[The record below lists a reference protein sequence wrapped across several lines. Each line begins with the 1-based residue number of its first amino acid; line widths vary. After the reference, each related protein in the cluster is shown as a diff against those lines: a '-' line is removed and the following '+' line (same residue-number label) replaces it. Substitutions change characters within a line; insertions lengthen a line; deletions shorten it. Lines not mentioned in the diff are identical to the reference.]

1 MSAERTAALARTRA
15 ALLSVV
21 AAAFLIAIKL
31 VTGLLTG
38 SLGLLAEAAHSATD
52 LVAALLTLF
61 AVRVAIRPADAEHHY
76 GHGKAEHLAALA
88 ESVFLGLVS
97 VAIGAQSLYRLFGH
111 GGREVDATWWAL
123 AVLGVVVAVDVSRA
137 LGSARA
143 ARRYRSA
150 ALASNA
156 LHFASDLAGS
166 VAVFIGLALAAAGEP
181 KADSVAALFVAVL
194 VIIAARRLGS
204 QSVDVLMDRTSRE
217 AEDAVRAAVATLDV
231 ELRRV
236 RVRHAGGRHFVD
248 LVIAVA
254 PDTGVGQAHTAADA
268 VETAVRDALGEA
280 DVVVHVEPRAAA
292 GGPRERATAAALTV
306 PDVREVHNVR
316 VIHTADGYE
325 LSLHAKLPGE
335 LDLEHAH
342 AVISELERTIQAAVP
357 ELLRVHT
364 HIEPLPD
371 TVWAVQPGGSE
382 VAEQRALIDT
392 VVERFTGAPPERVS
406 FRDAERGRIA
416 LVTIAL
422 PPEQP
427 LGAAHQRAGDIEEA
441 VRERCPQLVDIIVH
455 TEPAAERPRQDSNL
469 RPTA

>member
-1 MSAERTAALARTRA
+1 MERTDAHARTRA
-15 ALLSVV
+15 ASLSVV

-61 AVRVAIRPADAEHHY
+61 AVRVATRPADAEHHY
-76 GHGKAEHLAALA
+76 GHGKAEHLAALG
-88 ESVFLGLVS
+88 ESAFLALAS
-97 VAIGAQSLYRLFGH
+97 LLIAAQSINRLINGGGH
-111 GGREVDATWWAL
+111 VEGTWWAI
-123 AVLGVVVAVDVSRA
+123 AVLVVVVAIDASRA
-137 LGSARA
+137 IGSRRA
-143 ARRYRSA
+143 ARRLHSA

-166 VAVFIGLALAAAGEP
+166 IAVLIGLALVAAGEP
-181 KADSVAALFVAVL
+181 RADAAAALFVAVL
-194 VIIAARRLGS
+194 VIIAAVRLAR
-204 QSVDVLMDRTSRE
+204 QSIDVLMDRTSFE
-217 AEDAVRAAVATLDV
+217 AEEAVLAALSRFDM

-236 RVRHAGGRHFVD
+236 RVRYAGGRYFVD
-248 LVIAVA
+248 LVIAVPA
-254 PDTGVGQAHTAADA
+254 DTGVGQAHSAADD
-268 VETAVRDALGEA
+268 VEAAVREALGDA
-280 DVVVHVEPRAAA
+280 DVIVHVEPRAAE
-292 GGPRERATAAALTV
+292 GGLRERATAAALTG

-316 VIHTADGYE
+316 VIHTDDGYE

-342 AVISELERTIQAAVP
+342 AVISQLEAGIQAAVP
-357 ELLRVHT
+357 ELRRIHT
-364 HIEPLPD
+364 HIEPLAATD
-371 TVWAVQPGGSE
+371 WAVRPVSGE
-382 VAEQRALIDT
+382 VAEQRAVIDE
-392 VVERFTGAPPERVS
+392 VVRRYTGAPPEQVS

-422 PPEQP
+422 PAEQP

-455 TEPAAERPRQDSNL
+455 TEPATDSAA
-469 RPTA
+469 R

>member
-1 MSAERTAALARTRA
+1 MERTDAHARTRA
-15 ALLSVV
+15 ASLSVV

-61 AVRVAIRPADAEHHY
+61 AVRVATRPADAEHHY
-76 GHGKAEHLAALA
+76 GHGKAEHLAALG
-88 ESVFLGLVS
+88 ESAFLALAS
-97 VAIGAQSLYRLFGH
+97 LLIAAQSINRLINGGGH
-111 GGREVDATWWAL
+111 VEGTWWAI
-123 AVLGVVVAVDVSRA
+123 AVLVVVVAIDASRA
-137 LGSARA
+137 IGSRRA
-143 ARRYRSA
+143 ARRLHSA

-166 VAVFIGLALAAAGEP
+166 IAVLIGLALVAAGEP
-181 KADSVAALFVAVL
+181 RADAAAALFVAVL
-194 VIIAARRLGS
+194 VIIAAVRLAR
-204 QSVDVLMDRTSRE
+204 QSIDVLMDRTSFE
-217 AEDAVRAAVATLDV
+217 AEEAVLAALSRFDM

-236 RVRHAGGRHFVD
+236 RVRYAGGRYFVD
-248 LVIAVA
+248 LVIAVPA
-254 PDTGVGQAHTAADA
+254 DTGVGQAHSAADD
-268 VETAVRDALGEA
+268 VEAAVREALGDA
-280 DVVVHVEPRAAA
+280 DVIVHVEPRAAE
-292 GGPRERATAAALTV
+292 GGLRERATAAALTG

-316 VIHTADGYE
+316 VIHTDDGYE

-342 AVISELERTIQAAVP
+342 AVISQLEAGIKAAVP
-357 ELLRVHT
+357 ELRRIHT
-364 HIEPLPD
+364 HIEPLAATD
-371 TVWAVQPGGSE
+371 WAVRPAGGE
-382 VAEQRALIDT
+382 VAEQRAVIDD
-392 VVERFTGAPPERVS
+392 VVRRYTGAPPEQVS

-422 PPEQP
+422 PAEQP

-455 TEPAAERPRQDSNL
+455 TEPATDSAT
-469 RPTA
+469 R

>member
-1 MSAERTAALARTRA
+1 MERTDAHARTRA
-15 ALLSVV
+15 ASLSVV

-61 AVRVAIRPADAEHHY
+61 AVRVATRPADAEHHY
-76 GHGKAEHLAALA
+76 GHGKAEHLAALG
-88 ESVFLGLVS
+88 ESAFLALAS
-97 VAIGAQSLYRLFGH
+97 LLIAAQSINRLINGGGH
-111 GGREVDATWWAL
+111 VEGAWWAI
-123 AVLGVVVAVDVSRA
+123 AVLVVVVAIDASRA
-137 LGSARA
+137 IGSRRA
-143 ARRYRSA
+143 ARRLHSA

-166 VAVFIGLALAAAGEP
+166 IAVLIGLALVAAGEP
-181 KADSVAALFVAVL
+181 RADAAAALFVAVL
-194 VIIAARRLGS
+194 VIIAAVRLAR
-204 QSVDVLMDRTSRE
+204 QSIDVLMDRTSFE
-217 AEDAVRAAVATLDV
+217 AEEAVLAALSRFDM

-236 RVRHAGGRHFVD
+236 RVRYAGGRYFVD
-248 LVIAVA
+248 LVIAVPA
-254 PDTGVGQAHTAADA
+254 DTGVGQAHSAADD
-268 VETAVRDALGEA
+268 VEAAVREALGDA
-280 DVVVHVEPRAAA
+280 DVIVHVEPRAAE
-292 GGPRERATAAALTV
+292 GGLRERATAAALTG

-316 VIHTADGYE
+316 VIHTDDGYE

-342 AVISELERTIQAAVP
+342 AVISQLEAGIQAAVP
-357 ELLRVHT
+357 ELRRIHT
-364 HIEPLPD
+364 HIEPLAATD
-371 TVWAVQPGGSE
+371 WAVRPAGGE
-382 VAEQRALIDT
+382 VAEQRAVIDD
-392 VVERFTGAPPERVS
+392 VVRRYTGAPPEQVS

-422 PPEQP
+422 PAEQP

-455 TEPAAERPRQDSNL
+455 TEPATDSAT
-469 RPTA
+469 R

>member
-1 MSAERTAALARTRA
+1 MERTDAHARTRA
-15 ALLSVV
+15 ASLSVV

-61 AVRVAIRPADAEHHY
+61 AVRVATRPADAEHHY
-76 GHGKAEHLAALA
+76 GHGKAEHLAALG
-88 ESVFLGLVS
+88 ESALLALAS
-97 VAIGAQSLYRLFGH
+97 LLIAAQSINRLINGGGH
-111 GGREVDATWWAL
+111 VEGTWWAI
-123 AVLGVVVAVDVSRA
+123 AVLVVVVAIDASRA
-137 LGSARA
+137 IGSRRA
-143 ARRYRSA
+143 ARRLHSA

-166 VAVFIGLALAAAGEP
+166 IAVLIGLALVAAGEP
-181 KADSVAALFVAVL
+181 RADAAAALFVAVL
-194 VIIAARRLGS
+194 VIIAAVRLAR
-204 QSVDVLMDRTSRE
+204 QSIDVLMDRTSFE
-217 AEDAVRAAVATLDV
+217 AEEAVLAALSRFDM

-236 RVRHAGGRHFVD
+236 RVRYAGGRYFVD
-248 LVIAVA
+248 LVIAVPA
-254 PDTGVGQAHTAADA
+254 DTGVGQAHSAADD
-268 VETAVRDALGEA
+268 VEAAVREALGDA
-280 DVVVHVEPRAAA
+280 DVIVHVEPRAAE
-292 GGPRERATAAALTV
+292 GGLRERATAAALTG

-316 VIHTADGYE
+316 VIHTDDGYE

-342 AVISELERTIQAAVP
+342 AVISQLEAGIQAAVP
-357 ELLRVHT
+357 ELRRIHT
-364 HIEPLPD
+364 HIEPLAATD
-371 TVWAVQPGGSE
+371 WAVRPAGGE
-382 VAEQRALIDT
+382 VAEQRAVIDD
-392 VVERFTGAPPERVS
+392 VVRRYTGAPPEQVS

-422 PPEQP
+422 PAEQP

-455 TEPAAERPRQDSNL
+455 TEPATDSAT
-469 RPTA
+469 R

>member
-1 MSAERTAALARTRA
+1 MSAERTDAHARTRA
-15 ALLSVV
+15 AQLSVV

-31 VTGLLTG
+31 VTGLITG

-61 AVRVAIRPADAEHHY
+61 AVRVATRPADAEHHY

-88 ESVFLGLVS
+88 ESAFLALVS
-97 VAIGAQSLYRLFGH
+97 LLIGAQSLDRLIGSDS
-111 GGREVDATWWAL
+111 GNVEATWWAI
-123 AVLGVVVAVDVSRA
+123 AVLAVVVAVDCARA
-137 LGSARA
+137 LGSSRA

-166 VAVFIGLALAAAGEP
+166 VAVLIGLALTAAGEP
-181 KADSVAALFVAVL
+181 KADAAAALFVAVL
-194 VIIAARRLGS
+194 VIIAAVRLAR
-204 QSVDVLMDRTSRE
+204 QSIDVLMDRTSRE
-217 AEDAVRAAVATLDV
+217 ADDAVRQAMAGLDV

-248 LVIAVA
+248 LVIGVPA
-254 PDTGVGQAHTAADA
+254 DTGVGQAHMAADD
-268 VETAVRDALGEA
+268 VEEAVRTALGDA
-280 DVVVHVEPRAAA
+280 DVVVHVEPREVE
-292 GGPRERATAAALTV
+292 GGLRERATAAALAI

-316 VIHTADGYE
+316 VIHTASGGYE

-342 AVISELERTIQAAVP
+342 AVISELERAIQAAVP
-357 ELLRVHT
+357 ELGRVHT
-364 HIEPLPD
+364 HMEPLPD
-371 TVWAVQPGGSE
+371 TDWAVRPGGSE
-382 VAEQRALIDT
+382 VAEQRAVIDS
-392 VVERFTGAPPERVS
+392 VVRRYTGAPPEHVS

-422 PPEQP
+422 PAEQP

-455 TEPAAERPRQDSNL
+455 TEPDGAPR
-469 RPTA
+469 

>member
-1 MSAERTAALARTRA
+1 MSAERSDALARTRA

-21 AAAFLIAIKL
+21 AAVFLIAIKL
-31 VTGLLTG
+31 VTGLITG

-61 AVRVAIRPADAEHHY
+61 AVRVATRPADAEHHY

-88 ESVFLGLVS
+88 ESAFLALAS
-97 VAIGAQSLYRLFGH
+97 LAIGAQSLNRLFD
-111 GGREVDATWWAL
+111 GGGTVDATWWAI
-123 AVLGVVVAVDVSRA
+123 AVLGVVVAVDAARA
-137 LGSARA
+137 LGSSRA

-166 VAVFIGLALAAAGEP
+166 VAVLIGLVLTAAGEP
-181 KADSVAALFVAVL
+181 KADAAAALFVAVL
-194 VIIAARRLGS
+194 VILAAVRLAT
-204 QSVDVLMDRTSRE
+204 QSIDVLMDRTSHE
-217 AEDAVRAAVATLDV
+217 AEEGVRGALAGLDV

-248 LVIAVA
+248 LVIGVA
-254 PDTGVGQAHTAADA
+254 PDTGVGQAHTAADE
-268 VETAVRDALGEA
+268 VEEAVRAALGDA
-280 DVVVHVEPRAAA
+280 DVLVHVEPREAE
-292 GGPRERATAAALTV
+292 GGLRERATVAALAI

-316 VIHTADGYE
+316 VIHTAGGYE

-342 AVISELERTIQAAVP
+342 AVISELERAIQVAVP
-357 ELLRVHT
+357 ELGRVHT

-371 TVWAVQPGGSE
+371 TDWAVRPGGSE
-382 VAEQRALIDT
+382 VAEQRAVIES
-392 VVERFTGAPPERVS
+392 VVQRYTGAPPERVS

-422 PPEQP
+422 PAEQP

-455 TEPAAERPRQDSNL
+455 TEPAADRAPG
-469 RPTA
+469 

>member
-1 MSAERTAALARTRA
+1 MERTDVHARTRA
-15 ALLSVV
+15 ASLSVV

-61 AVRVAIRPADAEHHY
+61 AVRVATRPADAEHHY
-76 GHGKAEHLAALA
+76 GHGKAEHLAALG
-88 ESVFLGLVS
+88 ESAFLMLAS
-97 VAIGAQSLYRLFGH
+97 LLIAAQSINRLIGGGGH
-111 GGREVDATWWAL
+111 VEGTWWAI
-123 AVLGVVVAVDVSRA
+123 AVLVVVVAIDASRA
-137 LGSARA
+137 IGSRRA
-143 ARRYRSA
+143 ARRLHSA

-166 VAVFIGLALAAAGEP
+166 VAVLMGLAFVAAGEP
-181 KADSVAALFVAVL
+181 RADAAAALFVAVL
-194 VIIAARRLGS
+194 VIIAAVRLAR
-204 QSVDVLMDRTSRE
+204 QSIDVLMDRASFE
-217 AEDAVRAAVATLDV
+217 AEEAVRAALTGLDL

-236 RVRHAGGRHFVD
+236 RVRYAGGRYFVD
-248 LVIAVA
+248 LVIAVPA
-254 PDTGVGQAHTAADA
+254 DTGVGQAHSAADD
-268 VETAVRDALGEA
+268 VEEAVREALGDA
-280 DVVVHVEPRAAA
+280 DVIVHVEPRAAE
-292 GGPRERATAAALTV
+292 GGLRERATAAALTG

-316 VIHTADGYE
+316 VIHTDNGYE

-342 AVISELERTIQAAVP
+342 AVISQLEAGIQEAVP
-357 ELLRVHT
+357 ELRRIHT
-364 HIEPLPD
+364 HIEPLAATD
-371 TVWAVQPGGSE
+371 WAVRPAGGE
-382 VAEQRALIDT
+382 VAGQRAVIDD
-392 VVERFTGAPPERVS
+392 VVRRYTGAPPERVS

-422 PPEQP
+422 PAEQP

-455 TEPAAERPRQDSNL
+455 TEPATDSAA
-469 RPTA
+469 R

>member
-1 MSAERTAALARTRA
+1 MERTDVHARTRA
-15 ALLSVV
+15 ASLSVV

-61 AVRVAIRPADAEHHY
+61 AVRVATRPADAEHHY
-76 GHGKAEHLAALA
+76 GHGKAEHLAALG
-88 ESVFLGLVS
+88 ESAFLMLAS
-97 VAIGAQSLYRLFGH
+97 LLIAAQSINRLIGGGGH
-111 GGREVDATWWAL
+111 VEGTWWAI
-123 AVLGVVVAVDVSRA
+123 AVLVVVVAIDASRA
-137 LGSARA
+137 IGSRRA
-143 ARRYRSA
+143 ARRLHSA

-166 VAVFIGLALAAAGEP
+166 VAVLIGLAFVAAGEP
-181 KADSVAALFVAVL
+181 RADAAAALFVAVL
-194 VIIAARRLGS
+194 VIIAAVRLAR
-204 QSVDVLMDRTSRE
+204 QSIDVLMDRASFE
-217 AEDAVRAAVATLDV
+217 AEEAVRAALTGLDL

-236 RVRHAGGRHFVD
+236 RVRYAGGRYFVD
-248 LVIAVA
+248 LVIAVPA
-254 PDTGVGQAHTAADA
+254 DTGVGQAHSAADD
-268 VETAVRDALGEA
+268 VEEAVREALGDA
-280 DVVVHVEPRAAA
+280 DVIVHVEPRAAE
-292 GGPRERATAAALTV
+292 GGLRERATAAALTG

-316 VIHTADGYE
+316 VIHTDNGYE

-342 AVISELERTIQAAVP
+342 AVISQLEAGIQEAVP
-357 ELLRVHT
+357 ELRRIHT
-364 HIEPLPD
+364 HIEPLAATD
-371 TVWAVQPGGSE
+371 WAVRPAGGE
-382 VAEQRALIDT
+382 VAGQRAVIDD
-392 VVERFTGAPPERVS
+392 VVRRYTGAPPERVS

-422 PPEQP
+422 PAEQP

-455 TEPAAERPRQDSNL
+455 TEPATDSAA
-469 RPTA
+469 R